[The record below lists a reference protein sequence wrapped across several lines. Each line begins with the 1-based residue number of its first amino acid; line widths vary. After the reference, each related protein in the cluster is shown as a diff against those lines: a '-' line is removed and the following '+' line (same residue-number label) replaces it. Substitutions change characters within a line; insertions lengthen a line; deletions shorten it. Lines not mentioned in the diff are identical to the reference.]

1 MSLAEGLVWV
11 LRAFGVLY
19 VLGAV
24 FLVRQLRMDAFLD
37 RAISQIETMTDE
49 IGADLE
55 RKAPTRSTLPPDDP
69 GRRAWLMSG
78 AVLLFIAG
86 VAMAI
91 GHRLAVPLM
100 VLLIVQQLA
109 YFMRQRRRELRAATP
124 EEAADARP
132 AQSTRNGLYWC
143 LVLTVFAAWLGWQG
157 ALL

>member
-1 MSLAEGLVWV
+1 MSLAEGLVWL
-11 LRAFGVLY
+11 LRAFGVMY
-19 VLGAV
+19 VVGAV

-49 IGADLE
+49 IAADLME
-55 RKAPTRSTLPPDDP
+55 KAPTRSKLPPDDP

-78 AVLLFIAG
+78 AVLLFVAG

-91 GHRLAVPLM
+91 GHRVAAPLM

-109 YFMRQRRRELRAATP
+109 YFMRQRCRELRASTP

-143 LVLTVFAAWLGWQG
+143 LILTVFAAWLGWQG
-157 ALL
+157 VLL